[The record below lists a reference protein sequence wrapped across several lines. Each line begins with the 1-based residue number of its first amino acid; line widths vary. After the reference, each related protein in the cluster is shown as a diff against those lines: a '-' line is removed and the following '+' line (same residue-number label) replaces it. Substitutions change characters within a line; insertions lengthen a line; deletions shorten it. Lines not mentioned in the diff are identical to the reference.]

1 MMAPARPLGARAA
14 AGWAG
19 FTLLAALPALV
30 GNPFVYHVAIL
41 VGIEGLLALS
51 VHLML
56 RIGQLSLAQ
65 AGLMGL
71 GAYASALLTRDL
83 GAPFLLGFL
92 GAVLVPALAAA
103 AIGTV
108 ALRIKGVHFALLTFV
123 LGEAIVLVFVAF
135 VFPFGG
141 NNGLMKIPAA
151 AIGPVLLKARPA
163 FYALVV
169 AVLAGA
175 LLLSQRL
182 LGGRSGEVID
192 GLLHNEPLVQS
203 LGVDVL
209 SWRRLVFCVAAGIA
223 GAAGSLY
230 AHYLSYISPEA
241 FNVAA
246 AVNALIMNVVGGVG
260 LLAGPVVGAILLV
273 PLPELFRS
281 AVLYQQLLY
290 GLALLALMLFFPQ
303 GLGGLLRRRKE

>member
-1 MMAPARPLGARAA
+1 MALPLPAGISAA
-14 AGWAG
+14 LAWAG
-19 FTLLAALPALV
+19 FALLAAIPVMA
-30 GNPFVYHVAIL
+30 GNSFVYHVAIL

-51 VHLML
+51 IHLML

-83 GAPFLLGFL
+83 GAPFLVGLL
-92 GAVLVPALAAA
+92 AAVLVPALAAA
-103 AIGTV
+103 AVGTV
-108 ALRIKGVHFALLTFV
+108 ALRIRGVHFALLTFV
-123 LGEAIVLVFVAF
+123 LGEAIVLVFVEF
-135 VFPFGG
+135 VVPFGG

-151 AIGPVLLKARPA
+151 AIGPFLLKARPA
-163 FYALVV
+163 YYALVV

-175 LLLSQRL
+175 LLVCQRL

-203 LGVDVL
+203 LGIDVL
-209 SWRRLVFCVAAGIA
+209 SWRRLIFSVAGGIA
-223 GAAGSLY
+223 GAAGCLY

-241 FNVAA
+241 FNVST
-246 AVNALIMNVVGGVG
+246 AVNALTMNVVGGVG
-260 LLAGPVVGAILLV
+260 VLAGPILGAVLLV

-281 AVLYQQLLY
+281 AVLYQQLLN
-290 GLALLALMLFFPQ
+290 GLALLGLMVFFRH
-303 GLGGLLRRRKE
+303 GLAGLVRRRQP